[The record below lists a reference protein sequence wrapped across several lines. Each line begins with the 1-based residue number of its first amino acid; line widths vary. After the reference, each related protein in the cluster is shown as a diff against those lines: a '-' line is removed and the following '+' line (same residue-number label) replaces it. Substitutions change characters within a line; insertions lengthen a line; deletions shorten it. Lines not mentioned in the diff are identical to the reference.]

1 MSTNQDLAKAK
12 RLTSIGN
19 FEQAEQLISCVLMR
33 FPRNRS
39 AQEHLVHLAKKRAE
53 KLGPYVEI
61 QTKHLTE
68 LANIFETD
76 DYETSERISEN
87 LKQIYPEKFM
97 IWFMDGVAK
106 SRLGKYSV
114 AFQSFEK
121 ALDIFPMHAELH
133 YEIGRALQESGD
145 NKNAF
150 KSFHASKKLN
160 PRDAKPDNAL
170 GMLYYKAEKWD
181 KALEYF
187 NAAIKSDSKAPEAY
201 NNAALACNKLVK
213 IEESCEYVQKALDLA
228 PEVPQFLFNKA
239 HTEMLKGDLK
249 SAISIHENAKSLA
262 IQQMN
267 TDVLKQFS
275 FNEALMRLANGD
287 TSQGW
292 SVYAERFDSINFPS
306 VKREFEKPKLTSVE
320 QANGKKILLWREQG
334 LGDELMFLN
343 LAKYFQELCECEIIL
358 EGSVRLM
365 PVIRR
370 SFPEADVRTPIYI
383 SEKNNFI
390 TTAKNFDY
398 HIPYGDLPI
407 LLEMT
412 KDSHEKI
419 RPYLV
424 SDSKLLEKWNEL
436 LPKGKIRIGLSW
448 RSELLDGDRLIGYTQ
463 LEQWSKLIKNEKYSV
478 VCLQYGD
485 ISADINKSSKE
496 IVDRLY
502 IPPIDLKN
510 DMENLTCIMQN
521 CDIVVA
527 PGNAVLQHAGAAGV
541 KTISYDRPDGPYFLG
556 KKQTP
561 LKSSRNPFIAKNHTI
576 CFTEKT
582 KAQIPELVEKEIKK
596 ILDKK
601 SC

>member
-358 EGSVRLM
+358 EGLY
-365 PVIRR
+365 
-370 SFPEADVRTPIYI
+370 SFVAHLGL
-383 SEKNNFI
+383 K
-390 TTAKNFDY
+390 
-398 HIPYGDLPI
+398 
-407 LLEMT
+407 
-412 KDSHEKI
+412 
-419 RPYLV
+419 
-424 SDSKLLEKWNEL
+424 
-436 LPKGKIRIGLSW
+436 PKP
-448 RSELLDGDRLIGYTQ
+448 
-463 LEQWSKLIKNEKYSV
+463 
-478 VCLQYGD
+478 
-485 ISADINKSSKE
+485 NKSGIITWKF
-496 IVDRLY
+496 LF
-502 IPPIDLKN
+502 N
-510 DMENLTCIMQN
+510 D
-521 CDIVVA
+521 
-527 PGNAVLQHAGAAGV
+527 
-541 KTISYDRPDGPYFLG
+541 
-556 KKQTP
+556 
-561 LKSSRNPFIAKNHTI
+561 
-576 CFTEKT
+576 
-582 KAQIPELVEKEIKK
+582 
-596 ILDKK
+596 
-601 SC
+601 